1 MLFLYFAVMLGALIA
16 GIYSLIHG
24 APKRKAEGAFGLV
37 VASLLIVIGPA
48 LEGLDPQHGIAS
60 IAVPTLKIVLGLTP
74 FIGAFITASA
84 MATAK
89 VDRMAKLI

>member
-1 MLFLYFAVMLGALIA
+1 MLFLYIAVMIGALVA

-24 APKRKAEGAFGLV
+24 APKRKAQGAFGLFI
-37 VASLLIVIGPA
+37 ALLAIAIGPSLA
-48 LEGLDPQHGIAS
+48 GVAPSVGAAS
-60 IAVPTLKIVLGLTP
+60 IAVPMLKIVLGLMP
-74 FIGAFITASA
+74 FVGAFIAASA